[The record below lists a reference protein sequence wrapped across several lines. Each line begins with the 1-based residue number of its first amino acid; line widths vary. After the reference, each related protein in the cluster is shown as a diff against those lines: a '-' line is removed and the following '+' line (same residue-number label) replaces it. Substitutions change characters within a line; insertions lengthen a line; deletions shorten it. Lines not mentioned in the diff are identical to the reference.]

1 MCIDHEEF
9 LGFLSYFHL
18 VISLAQVKFANM
30 LTPHQIRKNILY
42 AWQRILFCK
51 KYCIDWDLE
60 IATHTHWKREN
71 PDATPLDT
79 TLCYLYNK
87 IYFVDLKYTL
97 YCALEL
103 TDSYKMPI

>member
-1 MCIDHEEF
+1 MCIDREEF
-9 LGFLSYFHL
+9 PEFLCYFHL
-18 VISLAQVKFANM
+18 VISLAQVKFAKM
-30 LTPHQIRKNILY
+30 LTPNQIRKNILY

-51 KYCIDWDLE
+51 KYWIDWDLE
-60 IATHTHWKREN
+60 IATHTLKKGN

-87 IYFVDLKYTL
+87 IYFVDLKHTL